1 MRRAVLSVFV
11 AALALVGC
19 RTAVHEQPVGV
30 DQAKPIVLE
39 ARRLWRVMD
48 SAAVVGVVVRFETAD
63 GAQDPTRHYYS
74 VRNALQQELGTI
86 DGHGR
91 AWRFEPHEREPR
103 FVGTGS
109 LLDGVRQILGAGK
122 STELVEAP
130 LARRGADR

>member
-1 MRRAVLSVFV
+1 MRLAVLSVSV
-11 AALALVGC
+11 AALALAGC

-39 ARRLWRVMD
+39 ARRLWRLVD
-48 SAAVVGVVVRFETAD
+48 GGQVLGVVVRFETAD

-103 FVGTGS
+103 FVGTGK
-109 LLDGVRQILGAGK
+109 LLDGVRQILGVAGRG
-122 STELVEAP
+122 ELVEAP
-130 LARRGADR
+130 LARRNTGG